1 MHSNI
6 FNKLSFLSLFLTV
19 VLLPLFF
26 LPFTNIPVETSK
38 GLLLVVGLLACV
50 IFWAIARFLDGK
62 IVFSKSWLLVSGFG
76 IVLAF
81 LLSSLFSTNSQ
92 VSLFGTMFDIGSFWF
107 IFSAFVLMLLSSTVF
122 RTPRQAKIVLLGTIL
137 SSALVLVFQST
148 HLFMPNILSLGTLSG
163 QTGNVFGSWN
173 ALGLFAGFSALMF
186 LLVIEFFP
194 ISRIGK
200 ILLEIFILLSILLA
214 MVINFPLVWMLLGIS
229 ALIIFVYKT
238 SITLHNNV
246 DEETKRHFPIISFVV
261 VLISLLFFISGNFIT
276 GFIPDR
282 LRVANTEISPL
293 LSTTMSI
300 TKGVLAKDPVFGVGP
315 NRFGEA
321 WSMYKPIAINTTK
334 VYGNDVWDVYF
345 NSGSGLL
352 PTLMTTTGGL
362 SILAWLVFLILFL
375 VIGVRSVFFSVKNGV
390 NWEMMAVFVLSLYL
404 FVSSFFYSTGI
415 VIFLLSF
422 AFTGVFIGLV
432 ASSSNKEIA
441 ITFLDDHRKS
451 FFSIL
456 FLIVVVIFSVA
467 VSFKYIERFASVPYF
482 RKALIAETVPLAE
495 SYISKAL
502 SLHSNDLYLR
512 TYSQIYLVKLNTLAN
527 KGSTLTEEEKTDLQ
541 ASFNQAVRSA
551 QMAAEYNSSNYLN
564 FELLGLVYQTAG
576 VLGGKDAYGKAVEM
590 YQKASDLNPL
600 NPGLKLSMANAS
612 LADGKMEEAR
622 NYANIALSLKGDF
635 VEAQN
640 FIKYLDSP
648 NNSASVPAP
657 SSNNTNN

>member
-1 MHSNI
+1 
-6 FNKLSFLSLFLTV
+6 
-19 VLLPLFF
+19 
-26 LPFTNIPVETSK
+26 
-38 GLLLVVGLLACV
+38 
-50 IFWAIARFLDGK
+50 
-62 IVFSKSWLLVSGFG
+62 
-76 IVLAF
+76 
-81 LLSSLFSTNSQ
+81 
-92 VSLFGTMFDIGSFWF
+92 
-107 IFSAFVLMLLSSTVF
+107 
-122 RTPRQAKIVLLGTIL
+122 
-137 SSALVLVFQST
+137 
-148 HLFMPNILSLGTLSG
+148 
-163 QTGNVFGSWN
+163 
-173 ALGLFAGFSALMF
+173 
-186 LLVIEFFP
+186 
-194 ISRIGK
+194 
-200 ILLEIFILLSILLA
+200 
-214 MVINFPLVWMLLGIS
+214 
-229 ALIIFVYKT
+229 
-238 SITLHNNV
+238 
-246 DEETKRHFPIISFVV
+246 
-261 VLISLLFFISGNFIT
+261 
-276 GFIPDR
+276 
-282 LRVANTEISPL
+282 
-293 LSTTMSI
+293 
-300 TKGVLAKDPVFGVGP
+300 
-315 NRFGEA
+315 
-321 WSMYKPIAINTTK
+321 
-334 VYGNDVWDVYF
+334 
-345 NSGSGLL
+345 
-352 PTLMTTTGGL
+352 
-362 SILAWLVFLILFL
+362 
-375 VIGVRSVFFSVKNGV
+375 
-390 NWEMMAVFVLSLYL
+390 MMAVFVLSLYL